1 MQISVNN
8 LTFFPEYIHGISIK
22 FEISVSFQKFQN
34 SNPDLFCYD
43 FQQKH
48 WDWARW
54 AVGARSLNEHKISTH
69 VHSQIYLLH
78 FEFSGATDLDHR
90 IHYASPD
97 EPW

>member
-43 FQQKH
+43 FQQNTETER
-48 WDWARW
+48 AALSSER
-54 AVGARSLNEHKISTH
+54 AL
-69 VHSQIYLLH
+69 
-78 FEFSGATDLDHR
+78 FE
-90 IHYASPD
+90 
-97 EPW
+97 